1 MHLRHSNQYL
11 YGEDAEIEPIP
22 NELLVRRLEA
32 LNDNL
37 RELLTKH
44 YFDREEMR
52 ISAVVKAI
60 AFWENINNGWNNEK
74 DND

>member
-1 MHLRHSNQYL
+1 MHLRHCNQYL

-52 ISAVVKAI
+52 INAVIKAI
-60 AFWENINNGWNNEK
+60 DFWENINNGENNEK

>member
-11 YGEDAEIEPIP
+11 YGEDVEIEPIP

-52 ISAVVKAI
+52 INAVVKAI
-60 AFWENINNGWNNEK
+60 DFWENINNGENNEK